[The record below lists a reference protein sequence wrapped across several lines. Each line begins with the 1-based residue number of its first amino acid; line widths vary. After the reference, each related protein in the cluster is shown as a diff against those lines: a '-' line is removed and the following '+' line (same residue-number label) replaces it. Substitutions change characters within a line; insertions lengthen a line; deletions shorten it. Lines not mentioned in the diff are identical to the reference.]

1 MATVSIQYY
10 KFDKLNPSNE
20 YLLGSEYTK
29 NIDEILVPLNEKHSP
44 FFITKAFTGQVCKRW
59 KVEFVLGISK
69 NVWGIWL
76 TEKNVQ
82 QDIYLSQTMQKR
94 KIRHAGGIVKK
105 GTIVIV
111 EYGHI
116 YLTLNFRAGLSDS
129 SLYPCQHQSGE
140 MHKRRPAIVVRA
152 DKRGVTVIPITSQTP
167 SSDLH
172 NKAIFQLELDSIRY
186 ISEFESDKTSY
197 ALCEMLQTVSPS
209 RILPPNAKD
218 LKSKALQFRRD
229 ESYKRKLSKN
239 DFYALEAG
247 LLTAIGFGSLRE
259 KKISLMAELNTVNTE
274 IKEQKN
280 QNGTLQ
286 KELTELKAKLEDM
299 QKRDDIFKQLYLPF
313 AKEKSMVGIESEI
326 AEYMQLDKT

>member
-1 MATVSIQYY
+1 
-10 KFDKLNPSNE
+10 
-20 YLLGSEYTK
+20 
-29 NIDEILVPLNEKHSP
+29 
-44 FFITKAFTGQVCKRW
+44 
-59 KVEFVLGISK
+59 
-69 NVWGIWL
+69 
-76 TEKNVQ
+76 
-82 QDIYLSQTMQKR
+82 
-94 KIRHAGGIVKK
+94 
-105 GTIVIV
+105 
-111 EYGHI
+111 
-116 YLTLNFRAGLSDS
+116 
-129 SLYPCQHQSGE
+129 

-172 NKAIFQLELDSIRY
+172 NKAIFQLELDSVRY

-239 DFYALEAG
+239 DFDALEAG

-286 KELTELKAKLEDM
+286 KELIELKAKLEDM

-313 AKEKSMVGIESEI
+313 AKEKSMAGIESEI